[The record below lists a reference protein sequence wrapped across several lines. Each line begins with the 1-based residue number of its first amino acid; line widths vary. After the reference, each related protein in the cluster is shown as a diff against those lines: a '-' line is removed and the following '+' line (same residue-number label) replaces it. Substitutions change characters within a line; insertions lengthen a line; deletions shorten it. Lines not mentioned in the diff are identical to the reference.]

1 MQKYLVN
8 AYLDS
13 YDTITIEMNKDFFA
27 GQTKSFQLVKD
38 DKLVELTIRDFQSL
52 NDKDVYHLDLN
63 VSIDFTSQYSI
74 MTYNAYL
81 TPLIYRFVVKTQ
93 QFQDQFYY
101 QENDLGVV
109 VKDGK
114 TTFKLWAPTASNVWL
129 VINDKMYKMNRG
141 NKGVYSICFD
151 IDLTNMP
158 YNYLVNVNGM
168 TNLTIDP
175 YGKCQKPNSTASIV
189 VDTSADN
196 SFVREKK
203 RDLIIYEVSVR
214 DYSKE
219 STFKAMK
226 EGLDY
231 LKNLGINVV
240 QLLPVNDFA
249 GVNDYF
255 PKRYYNWGYN
265 PVSYQSLKQS
275 YNSKIDSYLAINQQF
290 KDLVDEIHKNDM
302 LITLDVVFNH
312 HYNACDS
319 CFEKIVPYYYFRF
332 ENGDYSV
339 KGGCGAE
346 FDTKL
351 LMCRK
356 YFIDTLVYFTKYF
369 DIDGFRFD
377 LMGFLDVETM
387 NQIASTLKKIKPNI
401 LLYGEGW
408 VMDSAEKEVKLANHD
423 NRELMPDYAF
433 FDDEF
438 RDCFK
443 GNTFDYANKGY
454 LTGNYQLANWAE
466 KFFSNDR
473 HQYINF
479 VQCHDNMTCFDKIQL
494 SCPDESHQR
503 HIARQKLLIAAVL
516 FARGISFISAG
527 QEFCISKGN
536 RENCYNASDE
546 INNLTNYDK
555 SQYQQV
561 IDYTTALIGIKKE
574 IILNDN
580 SVCKNYDGLLLIK
593 NNNYELIFNPKEEK
607 CKYSFHDEK
616 RVIFDGNKKTDYLV
630 NNHFEIDR
638 LSFVILKEEK

>member
-27 GQTKSFQLVKD
+27 NEQKSFQLVKD
-38 DKLVELTIRDFQSL
+38 DKLIELPIIDYQSQA
-52 NDKDVYHLDLN
+52 NKDIYHLQLTA
-63 VSIDFTSQYSI
+63 SLDFAAQYSI

-81 TPLIYRFVVKTQ
+81 TPLIYRFVVKTAEFQ
-93 QFQDQFYY
+93 QQFYY
-101 QENDLGVV
+101 DGNDLGAI
-109 VKDGK
+109 VKNGK
-114 TTFKLWAPTASNVWL
+114 TTFKLWAPTADKVWL

-141 NKGVYSICFD
+141 NKGVYSLCFD
-151 IDLTNMP
+151 IDLTNIA
-158 YNYLVNVNGM
+158 YNYLVSVNGM

-175 YGKCQKPNSTASIV
+175 YGKCQKPNSTSSIV
-189 VDTSADN
+189 TDNTADN
-196 SFVREKK
+196 SVIRKREK
-203 RDLIIYEVSVR
+203 DLIIYEVSVR

-219 STFKAMK
+219 STFQTMS
-226 EGLDY
+226 ENLDY
-231 LKNLGINVV
+231 LAKLGVNVI

-255 PKRYYNWGYN
+255 PQMYYNWGYN

-275 YNSKIDSYLAINQQF
+275 YSSNINDCTAVNRQF
-290 KDLVDEIHKNDM
+290 KQLVDNIHQNEM

-312 HYNACDS
+312 HYNASDS

-346 FDTKL
+346 FDSKQA
-351 LMCRK
+351 MCRK
-356 YFIDTLVYFTKYF
+356 YFIDTLEYFTRYY

-387 NQIASTLKKIKPNI
+387 NQIASTLKQIKPYI

-408 VMDSAEKEVKLANHD
+408 VMESAEKEVLLANHH
-423 NRELMPDYAF
+423 NRELMKDYAF

-454 LTGNYQLANWAE
+454 LTGNYQLATWAE
-466 KFFSNDR
+466 KFFKSDR
-473 HQYINF
+473 HQFINY
-479 VQCHDNMTCFDKIQL
+479 VQCHDNMTCFDKIRL
-494 SCPDESHQR
+494 CCPDESSERQ
-503 HIARQKLLIAAVL
+503 IARQKLLLAAVL
-516 FARGISFISAG
+516 FSRGISFISAG
-527 QEFCISKGN
+527 QEFCISKDK
-536 RENCYNASDE
+536 RDNCYNAPDYL
-546 INNLTNYDK
+546 NNLSNHDK
-555 SQYQQV
+555 TKYQDV
-561 IDYTTALIGIKKE
+561 IDYTASLIAIKKE
-574 IILNDN
+574 IELNDEAT
-580 SVCKNYDGLLLIK
+580 CKIFAGLLLIK
-593 NNNYELIFNPKEEK
+593 NNSYELIFNPKEEK
-607 CKYSFHDEK
+607 CKYSFHDSK
-616 RVIFDGNKKTDYLV
+616 RVIFDGKKRADYLV
-630 NNHFEIDR
+630 NSHFEIDR

>member
-81 TPLIYRFVVKTQ
+81 TPLIYRFVVKTE
-93 QFQDQFYY
+93 QFQNQFYY

-151 IDLTNMP
+151 IDLTNMS

-226 EGLDY
+226 DGLDY

-249 GVNDYF
+249 G
-255 PKRYYNWGYN
+255 
-265 PVSYQSLKQS
+265 
-275 YNSKIDSYLAINQQF
+275 
-290 KDLVDEIHKNDM
+290 EIGRAH
-302 LITLDVVFNH
+302 V
-312 HYNACDS
+312 
-319 CFEKIVPYYYFRF
+319 
-332 ENGDYSV
+332 
-339 KGGCGAE
+339 
-346 FDTKL
+346 
-351 LMCRK
+351 
-356 YFIDTLVYFTKYF
+356 
-369 DIDGFRFD
+369 
-377 LMGFLDVETM
+377 
-387 NQIASTLKKIKPNI
+387 
-401 LLYGEGW
+401 
-408 VMDSAEKEVKLANHD
+408 
-423 NRELMPDYAF
+423 
-433 FDDEF
+433 
-438 RDCFK
+438 
-443 GNTFDYANKGY
+443 
-454 LTGNYQLANWAE
+454 
-466 KFFSNDR
+466 
-473 HQYINF
+473 
-479 VQCHDNMTCFDKIQL
+479 
-494 SCPDESHQR
+494 
-503 HIARQKLLIAAVL
+503 
-516 FARGISFISAG
+516 
-527 QEFCISKGN
+527 
-536 RENCYNASDE
+536 
-546 INNLTNYDK
+546 
-555 SQYQQV
+555 
-561 IDYTTALIGIKKE
+561 
-574 IILNDN
+574 
-580 SVCKNYDGLLLIK
+580 
-593 NNNYELIFNPKEEK
+593 
-607 CKYSFHDEK
+607 
-616 RVIFDGNKKTDYLV
+616 
-630 NNHFEIDR
+630 
-638 LSFVILKEEK
+638 